1 MNKLNDNAKT
11 ILARLLSA
19 ENISVEFS
27 KKMQTAAFDPK
38 NRVLIMPVFDNV
50 SADVDALFL
59 GHECGHALFTPQ
71 DSITEV
77 NSLKKS
83 GLKDLVNIVED
94 ARIEKMMQK
103 KFGGL
108 RRSFYNAY
116 DELFN
121 KRFFG
126 VGYDDVHDLS
136 FPNRL
141 NLHFK
146 VGSRLGI
153 HFSVEEQVF
162 VDRIENADSW
172 ADVMEISNDLYEYIA
187 QTEEENEEEEETD
200 TLGNASEGPQ
210 SSDDNEEE
218 KENSSDG
225 EDEEN
230 EDSEENQQQD
240 YSFEE
245 SEEDDE
251 GEEEGASAGQADE
264 GEEDDADTEDTDNTQ
279 TATDESFSGQQ
290 DESDNPI
297 DASTQD
303 SFDNNTKDLAT
314 DLEDEHN
321 DVVNLK
327 IADPIL
333 ENLVITPS
341 EVRKLIDSAIVWGK
355 TNYQNAS
362 IADISDAREL
372 ANSFKNSQN
381 SAVNLMAKEFE
392 MRKSAAEHQR
402 SRVAKTGVLNPNK
415 LHSYRFNEDI
425 FLRQSIVEEGKNHGF
440 IMFLDWSSSM
450 TSSMADTISQVQLLA
465 LFCKKINVPFEV
477 YAFSNNSNDIVSKL
491 GCSNRRFV
499 ETQKE
504 FEGSL
509 KFCQGFKVFQFFK
522 SGMKTRD
529 FNDAF
534 VSLEYLKQQY
544 NSSSEKYFV
553 PPQGMA
559 LRGTPLGE
567 AIMAAVPLTENFKK
581 NNGLQIVNTIFLTDG
596 AGQLPRSS
604 MRKTESDLWGNSWD
618 QAYIPSH
625 HNGVYIHDQGRVY
638 RTSISTRFHIYNDIW
653 NTLYQILKD
662 RTGCNLIGFYIA
674 PNNKRAFNREAQ
686 HLFAENWQSYEVVNE
701 TFKQMRN
708 EGFIDISYCCFDRY
722 ILIPSTKLSLQDEE
736 LSVNSEMTKAKMA
749 KSFIKQ
755 RKAGQTNKKML
766 REFVEA
772 VA

>member
-1 MNKLNDNAKT
+1 MVLQKLNDNAKT
-11 ILARLLSA
+11 ILARLLAS
-19 ENISVEFS
+19 ENITVEFS
-27 KKMQTAAFDPK
+27 KKMKTAAFDPK
-38 NRVLIMPVFDNV
+38 NRVLIMPVFEGV
-50 SADVDALFL
+50 STDVDSLFL

-121 KRFFG
+121 RNFFG
-126 VGYDDVHDLS
+126 VGYDDIHDLS

-146 VGSRLGI
+146 IGSRLGI
-153 HFSVEEQVF
+153 HFSAEEQVF

-172 ADVMEISNDLYEYIA
+172 SDVMDISNDLYDYIA
-187 QTEEENEEEEETD
+187 QTEDEEKEEEETD
-200 TLGNASEGPQ
+200 TLGNTSEGPQ

-218 KENSSDG
+218 KENSSAG
-225 EDEEN
+225 EDEED
-230 EDSEENQQQD
+230 EDTEDGQQQE
-240 YSFEE
+240 YSFEDD
-245 SEEDDE
+245 EDDE
-251 GEEEGASAGQADE
+251 DEGDSAGQADE

-279 TATDESFSGQQ
+279 TSTDESFSGQQ

-297 DASTQD
+297 DTSTQD
-303 SFDNNTKDLAT
+303 SFDNNTEDLAA

-327 IADPIL
+327 LADPIL
-333 ENLVITPS
+333 ENLVITPY
-341 EVRKLIDSAIVWGK
+341 EVRKLIDSAIEYGK
-355 TNYQNAS
+355 TNYQNGL

-450 TSSMADTISQVQLLA
+450 TNSMADTISQVQLLA

-477 YAFSNNSNDIVSKL
+477 YAFSNNSSDIVSKL
-491 GCSNRRFV
+491 GCSNTRFQ
-499 ETQKE
+499 ETQRE

-529 FNDAF
+529 FNEAF

-544 NSSSEKYFV
+544 NNSSEKYFT
-553 PPQGMA
+553 PPQGMQ

-567 AIMAAVPLTENFKK
+567 AIMTSVPLVENFKK

-604 MRKTESDLWGNSWD
+604 MKKVESSPWGTFWD
-618 QAYIPSH
+618 QAYIPS
-625 HNGVYIHDQGRVY
+625 NQNAVFIHDQGRVY
-638 RTSISTRFHIYNDIW
+638 RTSISTRFSCYNDIW
-653 NTLYQILKD
+653 RTLYQILKD

-674 PNNKRAFNREAQ
+674 PNNKRAFSREAQ
-686 HLFAENWQSYEVVNE
+686 HLFAENWQSYEVLNE
-701 TFKQMRN
+701 TFKQMRS
-708 EGFIDISYCCFDRY
+708 EGFVDITYCSFDRY
-722 ILIPSTKLSLQDEE
+722 ILIPSSKLSLQDEE
-736 LSVNSEMTKAKMA
+736 LAVNSEMTKAKMA
-749 KSFIKQ
+749 KAFLKQ